1 MSGSWITSFL
11 AADADFPGDDDD
23 DDDNGGDGCDTDDD
37 DVIND
42 FSPSSSV
49 CILECQK
56 KGRTFGGKSVRVG
69 REGDSDKE
77 IFICTLKKASS
88 VSICVLFYRC
98 NYPCHLLIY

>member
-56 KGRTFGGKSVRVG
+56 KKEELLAEKVCVWGG
-69 REGDSDKE
+69 RETVIRRFLS
-77 IFICTLKKASS
+77 A
-88 VSICVLFYRC
+88 R
-98 NYPCHLLIY
+98 